1 MALKCTNMEKKRVLL
16 FLHIPVILLAILT
29 AWFFSADD
37 VPEGRKWYTTLTT
50 LVMVIWMLASF
61 YAFYSFLVP
70 RYLKKDDRK
79 HFWLWSLLFVLVV
92 MPVLGMA
99 MLLVTGTSALGLSE
113 TLSAEGLMP
122 YVGSVIITL
131 VCSIL
136 GVLYRLLL
144 ERFHTA

>member
-79 HFWLWSLLFVLVV
+79 HFWL
-92 MPVLGMA
+92 
-99 MLLVTGTSALGLSE
+99 
-113 TLSAEGLMP
+113 
-122 YVGSVIITL
+122 
-131 VCSIL
+131 
-136 GVLYRLLL
+136 
-144 ERFHTA
+144 

>member
-1 MALKCTNMEKKRVLL
+1 
-16 FLHIPVILLAILT
+16 
-29 AWFFSADD
+29 
-37 VPEGRKWYTTLTT
+37 
-50 LVMVIWMLASF
+50 
-61 YAFYSFLVP
+61 
-70 RYLKKDDRK
+70 
-79 HFWLWSLLFVLVV
+79 